1 MNATVKIEHA
11 DKWFGSFQA
20 LKDVCLKA
28 PQGEITGL
36 IGNNGSGKTVLLK
49 CIVGL
54 MYASSGKI
62 TVFDKI
68 IGKDAD
74 FAPQTGFI
82 IEHPGFLP
90 SMSGFQNL
98 KYLARL
104 SGRACDADIRAAIER
119 VGLDP
124 ASRKSVGKYSLGM
137 KQRLGIAQ
145 AIMEKPRLLIF
156 DEPMNGLDSA
166 GMDDM
171 RALFREMAQDGMTL
185 IIASHNRDDISLL
198 CRRVYEMKSGTLS
211 LLESSC

>member
-1 MNATVKIEHA
+1 MNATVKVEHA

-20 LKDVCLKA
+20 LKDVSMEA

-54 MYASSGKI
+54 MYATGGKI

-82 IEHPGFLP
+82 IENPGFLP
-90 SMSGFQNL
+90 NMSGFQNL
-98 KYLARL
+98 KYLAKL
-104 SGRACDADIRAAIER
+104 SGRASDADIRAAIVR

-124 ASRKSVGKYSLGM
+124 DSRKGVGKYSLGM
-137 KQRLGIAQ
+137 RQRLGIAQ

-171 RALFREMAQDGMTL
+171 RMLFQDMAQEGMTL

-198 CRRVYEMKSGTLS
+198 CRRVYQMNSGCIS
-211 LLESSC
+211 QLEG

>member
-1 MNATVKIEHA
+1 MNATVKVEHA

-20 LKDVCLKA
+20 LKDVSMEA

-54 MYASSGKI
+54 MYATGGQI

-82 IEHPGFLP
+82 IENPGFLP
-90 SMSGFQNL
+90 NMSGFQNL
-98 KYLARL
+98 KYLAKL
-104 SGRACDADIRAAIER
+104 SGRASDADIRAAIAR

-124 ASRKSVGKYSLGM
+124 DSRKGVGKYSLGM
-137 KQRLGIAQ
+137 RQRLGIAQ

-171 RALFREMAQDGMTL
+171 RMLFQDMAQEGMTL

-198 CRRVYEMKSGTLS
+198 CRRVYQMNSGCIS
-211 LLESSC
+211 QLEG

>member
-1 MNATVKIEHA
+1 MNATVKVEHA
-11 DKWFGSFQA
+11 DKWFSSFQA
-20 LKDVCLKA
+20 LKDVSMEA

-54 MYASSGKI
+54 MYATGGKI
-62 TVFDKI
+62 SVFDKI

-82 IEHPGFLP
+82 IENPGFLP
-90 SMSGFQNL
+90 NMSGFQNL
-98 KYLARL
+98 KYLAKL
-104 SGRACDADIRAAIER
+104 SGRASDADIRAAIVR

-124 ASRKSVGKYSLGM
+124 DSRKGVGKYSLGM
-137 KQRLGIAQ
+137 RQRLGIAQ

-171 RALFREMAQDGMTL
+171 RMLFQDMAQEGMTL

-198 CRRVYEMKSGTLS
+198 CRRVYQMNSGCIS
-211 LLESSC
+211 QLEG